1 MDRELEK
8 ILQDE
13 ENDRIAHAPTAEQ
26 IKEDD
31 ERNELGKLTLLNT
44 IFNIVKEK

>member
-1 MDRELEK
+1 MDKELEK

-13 ENDRIAHAPTAEQ
+13 ENYRIAHAPTAEQ

-31 ERNELGKLTLLNT
+31 ERNELGKLNLLNM
-44 IFNIVKEK
+44 ISNIIKEK